1 MRLTLKITS
10 LFLLFSCYTT
20 LSFGGAY
27 SVFEKRSVN
36 CGVKHRYQGV
46 AGELVVNNFPSNSNI
61 QPWSTWKSSAFGTQS
76 FYGTGIIVTN
86 VDVENANVT
95 PVVHSANHFKGEG
108 IGNIV
113 VGFLQQWSNT
123 SGKDAAS
130 IVFDEKNNPTLGFR
144 LLAGNYMP
152 GVHSGHVAYKVFSG
166 VVGSNQNNGY
176 SDYSNAF
183 NWAVSTR
190 GELCIDPL
198 EIVISNS
205 CTLNVNDINHG
216 SVNAVEIEKKS
227 AVKQST
233 VSLSCLLN
241 DSVKLTLAGGEV
253 RDQNVIVDMGRNVVS
268 LLSISKHGDDVVKNG
283 TKMQV
288 ASKTNYL
295 YNIKSTLTPKDESKP
310 LMGGGIRGDAIIRVE
325 FN

>member
-20 LSFGGAY
+20 LSFGSIY
-27 SVFEKRSVN
+27 SVLEKKPVH

-61 QPWSTWKSSAFGTQS
+61 QPWSTWKSSTFGLQS
-76 FYGTGIIVTN
+76 FYGTGIIVMN
-86 VDVENANVT
+86 VNVRNANVT
-95 PVVHSANHFKGEG
+95 PVVYSPSPFKGEG

-113 VGFLQQWSNT
+113 VGFLQQWDEGDKS
-123 SGKDAAS
+123 AAT
-130 IVFDEKNNPTLGFR
+130 ITFNEKNNPTLGFH

-152 GVHSGHVAYKVFSG
+152 GVYSGDVAYRVFSG
-166 VVGSNQNNGY
+166 VVGSSQNNGY
-176 SDYSNAF
+176 FDYSNAF
-183 NWAVSTR
+183 RWAVSTH
-190 GELCIDPL
+190 GVLCVDPL

-205 CTLNVNDINHG
+205 CTLNVDDINHG

-227 AVKQST
+227 AVKQSN

-253 RDQNVIVDMGRNVVS
+253 RDKNVIVDMGRNVVS

-288 ASKTNYL
+288 VSKTNYL
-295 YNIKSTLTPKDESKP
+295 YNINSTLTPKDKSKP
-310 LMGGGIRGDAIIRVE
+310 LMGGSIRGDAIIQVE